1 MTLHLMTLRLMTP
14 RLSVWIAFLLLL
26 VHGAG
31 HAQSIQGVTEETSYS
46 YLENGQVAGP
56 ASKVVEA
63 TLKRAGLND
72 YRFSLYPWARAY
84 DMAQQEANVLIYLI
98 ARTPEREPLFK
109 WVGEIMRI
117 DYHFYKLKERKDI
130 VVPDLQSAKSYSV
143 GVLREDVRHQYLL
156 SQGFTKLVV
165 SGLNIDNFRKLL
177 NQQVQL
183 VPMPESDAVML
194 CQEAKVDFADLE
206 QVYTLDTMAT
216 GLYMAYSQSTSD
228 DIVARTRAA
237 FDSLRAE
244 GVVKQLMQEKR

>member
-1 MTLHLMTLRLMTP
+1 MTLHLMTP
-14 RLSVWIAFLLLL
+14 RLSVWIAFMLLL
-26 VHGAG
+26 VHAG
-31 HAQSIQGVTEETSYS
+31 SHAQSIKGVTEETSYT
-46 YLENGQVAGP
+46 YLQNGKVAGT
-56 ASKVVEA
+56 ASEVVEA
-63 TLKRAGLND
+63 TLQRAGLHD
-72 YRFSLYPWARAY
+72 YRLALYPWARAY

-130 VVPDLQSAKSYSV
+130 VVPDLQSAKNYSV
-143 GVLREDVRHQYLL
+143 GVLREDVRYQYLRT
-156 SQGFTKLVV
+156 QGFTKLVV

-183 VPMPESDAVML
+183 VPMPESDVVML
-194 CQEAKVDFADLE
+194 CREAKVDFAGLE

-228 DIVARTRAA
+228 DIVVRTRAA
-237 FDSLRAE
+237 FDSLKAE
-244 GVVKQLMQEKR
+244 GVVKQLMQKKP